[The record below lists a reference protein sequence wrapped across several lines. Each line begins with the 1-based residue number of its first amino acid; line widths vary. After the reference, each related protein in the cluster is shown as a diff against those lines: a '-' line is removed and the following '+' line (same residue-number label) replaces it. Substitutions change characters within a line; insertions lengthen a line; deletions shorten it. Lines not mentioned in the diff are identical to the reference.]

1 MDERNELIVL
11 MRPTVLKT
19 PEAAAVKAMSEQ
31 SNLPGIDLAKDEE
44 KRLKEKYRS
53 LVDEL
58 RRKQGTTDNLENQQ
72 LPLLPNDAPLVP
84 QLP

>member
-44 KRLKEKYRS
+44 ERLTEKYRD
-53 LVDEL
+53 LV
-58 RRKQGTTDNLENQQ
+58 RKPAANRHADTQRIRICLYCQKT
-72 LPLLPNDAPLVP
+72 APSVP